1 MNDTYFHEVQSKT
14 PTRFWVNNPTP
25 KEAVMAI
32 DAGAEYC
39 TTNPTY
45 TSKMLKNRETREDC
59 MNIMKEILQYE
70 SDDSLVVSR
79 LQSRIVKK
87 IMDAFLPVYEKT
99 DGTRGWVSIQG
110 DPEKEDDPSDI
121 LREAES
127 NLSLSKNY
135 IAKVPVTK
143 SGISAIAEL
152 SQNDVPVI
160 ATEVMSVAQAIQV
173 SEIYTD
179 IAVKR
184 RNPAPMYVTH
194 ITGIFDQHLSE
205 WKKNT
210 GAEVNDEILWYAGIL
225 AGRKL
230 YSIIKE
236 REYPVVILGGGA
248 RGLHHFTEFV
258 GADMHIT
265 INWKGTADKLIKDN
279 PPVENRFDVPIDDS
293 ITRELL
299 EKVPLFKAAW
309 EEDGLQDDEYS
320 EFPPV
325 VLFRNMFLDGWREAK
340 DTVRE
345 VRNESQKN

>member
-1 MNDTYFHEVQSKT
+1 MANTYFHQVHSKT

-25 KEAVMAI
+25 NEALMAI
-32 DAGAEYC
+32 EAGAEYC

-45 TSKMLKNRETREDC
+45 ASKMLKNSETMGACRE
-59 MNIMKEILQYE
+59 IMKEILQKE
-70 SDDSLVVSR
+70 PDDSLVVSQ

-87 IMDAFLPVYEKT
+87 IMDAFLPVYEKSN
-99 DGTRGWVSIQG
+99 GTRGWVSIQG
-110 DPEKEDDPSDI
+110 DPEKEDDPSEI
-121 LREAES
+121 LREAEK
-127 NLSLSKNY
+127 NLKLSKNY

-160 ATEVMSVAQAIQV
+160 ATEVMSVAQAVQV

-194 ITGIFDQHLSE
+194 ITGIFDQHLAE

-210 GAEVNDEILWYAGIL
+210 GAEVSDEILWYAGIL

-279 PPVENRFDVPIDDS
+279 PPVENRFDVPIKES

-299 EKVPLFKAAW
+299 EKVPVFKAAW
-309 EEDGLQDDEYS
+309 EENGLRDDEYS
-320 EFPPV
+320 DFPPV
-325 VLFRNMFLDGWREAK
+325 GLFRSMFLDGWREAK
-340 DTVRE
+340 AAVQEARYEIT
-345 VRNESQKN
+345 KK